1 MKNIILLLVLMISCK
16 SFPQSNCS
24 QYTILPLRTYTD
36 IPEDQCY
43 YLKDTNNEL
52 QAFVGT
58 WKGTWNGKTIFIT
71 FKKITN
77 KYNDTLKYNTDII
90 IGKFKTIDSN
100 GNILFDNSTLSDDQ
114 SKIRG
119 GNYQNVTNKYL
130 MSYRDKDICRMNGT
144 IYLTFANIAKTQLNF
159 SFQQYNQVLTSDC
172 YFHGWPEADR
182 PEPLPK
188 SNIIL
193 TKQ

>member
-1 MKNIILLLVLMISCK
+1 MISCK

-71 FKKITN
+71 FKKKITQ
-77 KYNDTLKYNTDII
+77 YDTTLKYNSDFI
-90 IGKFKTIDSN
+90 IGKFKTLDSS
-100 GNILFDNSTLSDDQ
+100 GNILFNNLQIADDDA
-114 SKIRG
+114 KVFGIG
-119 GNYQNVTNKYL
+119 FQNVTDKYIL
-130 MSYRDKDICRMNGT
+130 SYIDNDLCGMTGT
-144 IYLTFANIAKTQLNF
+144 IYLAFANTTKTQLHL
-159 SFQQYNQVLTSDC
+159 SFHQRNQVLTSDC
-172 YFHGWPEADR
+172 FFHGWPEADR

-188 SNIIL
+188 PDIIL